1 MGEIVNSGVEGR
13 MTRTKEYSSLNGMK
27 AFAAIGIMLMHIRA
41 NGNYYIDG
49 YLYNT
54 VILSLTDFVFLFMV
68 ISAFGLC
75 CGYFE
80 KMVSKNVDILGFYS
94 RRFQKIFPFFALMV
108 LIDILTSP
116 SKDAVKEAFA
126 DLTLMFGFLP
136 NPGSI
141 SVIGVGWFIGL
152 IFVFY
157 LCFPFFC
164 FLLVSKQR
172 AWTAFAVSILWNII
186 GSSYF
191 SLGRSNI
198 LYSGCFFLAGG
209 LIYLYR
215 KEIERVPEI
224 IWIVLTAGAI
234 GLYYVLDRNSIAA
247 LLLAALLLA
256 VGITD
261 NSRLLNNR
269 VVTFLSSISLEI
281 YICHMAVFRV
291 MKKLHLARLLGDGWE
306 SYAIT
311 AILVLTGASIF
322 ALVAQRGFKRM
333 ESVWKRKAQAE
344 RN

>member
-1 MGEIVNSGVEGR
+1 
-13 MTRTKEYSSLNGMK
+13 MK

-80 KMVSKNVDILGFYS
+80 KMASKNVDILGFYS
-94 RRFQKIFPFFALMV
+94 RSFQKIFPFFALMV

-157 LCFPFFC
+157 LCFPFFASC
-164 FLLVSKQR
+164 WFQNR
-172 AWTAFAVSILWNII
+172 
-186 GSSYF
+186 GH
-191 SLGRSNI
+191 GQH
-198 LYSGCFFLAGG
+198 
-209 LIYLYR
+209 
-215 KEIERVPEI
+215 
-224 IWIVLTAGAI
+224 
-234 GLYYVLDRNSIAA
+234 
-247 LLLAALLLA
+247 LLLAFCGTLLEVA
-256 VGITD
+256 IFRWG
-261 NSRLLNNR
+261 
-269 VVTFLSSISLEI
+269 VV
-281 YICHMAVFRV
+281 
-291 MKKLHLARLLGDGWE
+291 
-306 SYAIT
+306 
-311 AILVLTGASIF
+311 IF
-322 ALVAQRGFKRM
+322 CTVDAFFWQV
-333 ESVWKRKAQAE
+333 V
-344 RN
+344 